1 MRAQFP
7 ESLREEGVGDPD
19 SSVLGKDGAGVG
31 GSWVEVGVSV

>member
-7 ESLREEGVGDPD
+7 ESLREEGAGDPD

-31 GSWVEVGVSV
+31 APGLK